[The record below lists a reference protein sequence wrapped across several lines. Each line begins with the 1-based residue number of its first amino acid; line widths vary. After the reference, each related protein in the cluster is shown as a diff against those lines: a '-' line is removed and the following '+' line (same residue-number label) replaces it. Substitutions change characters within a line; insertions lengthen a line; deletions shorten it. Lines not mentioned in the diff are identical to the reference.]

1 MEEKEYFTY
10 DEAMQYLG
18 VKRSTL
24 YTIVTD
30 LDIQTHKFKRN
41 KRRYLAL
48 QDVKR
53 IKQIREKPWT
63 ADIESKHD

>member
-30 LDIQTHKFKRN
+30 LDIQTHKFKRD
-41 KRRYLAL
+41 KRRYLAS

-53 IKQIREKPWT
+53 IKQIRERPWT
-63 ADIESKHD
+63 ADIESKA